1 MEYAERYGRQDI
13 HFLPVVMETAGGLGA
28 SAQSFVKN
36 LARDAYLSGSES
48 IIEGRVEGFVRKVLA
63 TTSLRG
69 QCPPI
74 DVRVEEI

>member
-1 MEYAERYGRQDI
+1 
-13 HFLPVVMETAGGLGA
+13 METAGGLGA

-63 TTSLRG
+63 TSLQVG
-69 QCPPI
+69 NALLSMEGYAQAL
-74 DVRVEEI
+74 